1 MNLKLLTM
9 PTGGWIG
16 IIVAAMVIAVG
27 LSILI
32 KFLVDQNRTSSAD
45 KRAKALID
53 DAKKEAEK
61 IKNDTIRKGMD
72 EIQRLKQEEIK
83 DLNERKRLVKDQ
95 EEKLVNREN
104 RLDNRSENL
113 DQREN
118 NINAKE
124 ANVEKVRE
132 EVEKEYQ
139 KAEQIVKDQEKK
151 LLEISGITRDDAKKI
166 VLEQAKDQMSS
177 VIANYIR
184 EEEEKAKN
192 EAGRR
197 AQYLLAEAIDYYSSD
212 VVSERTVSTIDIPND
227 EMKGR
232 IIGREGRNIRTI
244 EAATGA
250 DLIVDDT
257 PNAVV
262 VSCFEPIRREI
273 AKRVM
278 QTLVKDGRIQP
289 PRVEELVKKYQA
301 EVDQEIREAG
311 EEAVFVAG
319 IGKVH
324 PELVKIIGRLKFRTS
339 YGQNALRHCLEVG
352 FFTGKLAAELGLNQ
366 TLAKRCGFFH
376 DIGKAL
382 DHENEGS
389 HVEVGLDIVRKYNE
403 CPEVIEAVGKH
414 HGEEECEY
422 IYTHL
427 VRAADTLSAARPG
440 ARNESVENYIKR
452 LEQLENICTS
462 YEGVEKAYAVQAG
475 REVRVMVKPGEVD
488 DDKAF
493 LIAREIKKQIENDVN
508 YPGTVKV
515 VVIRETRATEVA
527 R

>member
-1 MNLKLLTM
+1 MKLLTM

-16 IIVAAMVIAVG
+16 IIIAAMVIAVG

-352 FFTGKLAAELGLNQ
+352 FFTGKL
-366 TLAKRCGFFH
+366 
-376 DIGKAL
+376 
-382 DHENEGS
+382 
-389 HVEVGLDIVRKYNE
+389 
-403 CPEVIEAVGKH
+403 EAVGKH

-422 IYTHL
+422 IYTHV